1 MSSSQPQVRTATQPT
16 MKRLNINLPESV
28 YDTLQRLAQQT
39 NRTMTDIIRTALS
52 LVKIALET
60 DAKGNKLA
68 VVSPEG
74 KVLKEIVLSS

>member
-1 MSSSQPQVRTATQPT
+1 MSSSQTQIRSTT
-16 MKRLNINLPESV
+16 MKRLNINLPDSV
-28 YDTLQRLAQQT
+28 YETLQRLALDT

-68 VVSPEG
+68 VVSPDG

>member
-1 MSSSQPQVRTATQPT
+1 MSSSQPQIRTQPT
-16 MKRLNINLPESV
+16 MRRLNINLPESV

-68 VVSPEG
+68 VVSPDG